1 MAAKSRTH
9 RRRDGPRRCQTAA
22 VALLSRILSIALITA
37 GLVVLADV
45 GITLAYREP
54 VSSIYGSI
62 KQHAAANQLAD
73 LESRYPTAADLEA
86 IRGVGDTRTRIA
98 ILAHRFARQVD
109 DGEAIGRIIAPNMD
123 DLNTVV
129 VQGTDTGSLQK
140 GPGHYPQTP
149 FPGEPGT
156 VGIAGHRTTYLA
168 PFRHIDSMQR
178 GDEVTLEMPYA
189 TLIYRVQKTAIVDP
203 EDVGVIRP
211 VGYQRLVLSACHP
224 LYSAAHRY
232 IVFARLVRE
241 AQFDASAAGP
251 WLAN

>member
-37 GLVVLADV
+37 GLVVMADV
-45 GITLAYREP
+45 GVTLAYREP
-54 VSSIYGSI
+54 ISSIYGSI

-73 LESRYPTAADLEA
+73 IESHYPTAADLGA
-86 IRGVGDTRTRIA
+86 GRGADSTRLQIA
-98 ILAHRFARQVD
+98 ILARRFSRQVD
-109 DGEAIGRIIAPNMD
+109 EGEAIGRIIAPDMD
-123 DLNTVV
+123 DLSTVV
-129 VQGTDTGSLQK
+129 VQGTNTGSLQK

-189 TLIYRVQKTAIVDP
+189 TLVYRVQKTEIVDP
-203 EDVGVIRP
+203 EDIEVVRP

-232 IVFARLVRE
+232 IVFARLVRA
-241 AQFDASAAGP
+241 AQFDASASGP
-251 WLAN
+251 W